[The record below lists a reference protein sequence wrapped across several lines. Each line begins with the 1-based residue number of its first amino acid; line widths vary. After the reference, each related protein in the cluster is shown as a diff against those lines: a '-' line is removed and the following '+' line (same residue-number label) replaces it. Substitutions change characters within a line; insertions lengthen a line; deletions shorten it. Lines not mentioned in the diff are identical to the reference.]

1 MFGVLGIYN
10 FDYSKEFWQFS
21 AGSPS
26 GFDIMYL
33 ALGDRNM
40 QVRYDLKV
48 VWES

>member
-1 MFGVLGIYN
+1 MKIN
-10 FDYSKEFWQFS
+10 NIEFLSQS
-21 AGSPS
+21 QKNKAITDTGLPS

-40 QVRYDLKV
+40 QVRFGFKV